1 MPSLVFLAGPIAG
14 RRYKLAD
21 GEYVIGRR
29 SDCQIFVPDMR
40 VSRQHARLW
49 KDGEGWTLE
58 DLGSNNG
65 TFINGVRLQ
74 QATGLRHDDEILI
87 ANNRIRVEAR
97 DASATDVKLGEGHA
111 VTIVDV
117 GASSVIRSREDSGS
131 GRMPVVS
138 SGLISVVDQRA
149 IRLIERKLDALTQIL
164 HATASSDTAELLLR
178 KVVDALLDLFPEA
191 EDVGVLVED
200 ERTGELRVQCQ
211 KHRKL
216 LFGGDLRVPG
226 TIIQHVVSDRRGVL
240 LGDADGPD
248 GEGVGTRMG
257 APLIYHGQHYG
268 VVYVESNKTGFRQED
283 VDLLQAIATQAGLA
297 IHATRVANQLARR
310 EQLDR
315 DLRVARQIQRSLLPA
330 SVPQVVGL
338 DFAVHYEPAYQIGGD
353 FYDFIWHDPS
363 HLGLAVGDVAG
374 KAISA
379 ALYMARLTSELR
391 SRAAIARTPAR
402 LLRRVNQEI
411 ANLGDD
417 GMFATLVYCIY
428 DLENRSLVFTNA
440 GHCVPLLRRGDR
452 VFPLQAERAHTP
464 PLGVTPELEAGE
476 ARVQLHSGDML
487 IMVSDGILEARDAKG
502 NEYGLS
508 RLSRRI
514 RTARGNA
521 EDVIKAILADIDG
534 HSHDEAKGQGDDMTI
549 VAMAIDQRRAKRKTT
564 TLPGVPIPDEPVKKT
579 RLSTEGGTQ
588 APETVDSEA
597 SDVDPD

>member
-14 RRYKLAD
+14 RRYKLDD

-74 QATGLRHDDEILI
+74 QSTALRHDDEILI

-97 DASATDVKLGEGHA
+97 DGGSDAKLTEGQN

-117 GASSVIRSREDSGS
+117 VGASSLIRSRDDNASQS
-131 GRMPVVS
+131 GRFPIVS

-149 IRLIERKLDALTQIL
+149 VRLIERKLDALTQIL
-164 HATASSDTAELLLR
+164 HATASSDSAEALLQ
-178 KVVDALLDLFPEA
+178 KVVDALLDLFPQA

-200 ERTGELRVQCQ
+200 ERSGELKVQCQ
-211 KHRKL
+211 KHRTSGKQP
-216 LFGGDLRVPG
+216 FGGELRVPG

-240 LGDADGPD
+240 LGDGADD
-248 GEGVGTRMG
+248 EEGVGTRMG
-257 APLIYHGQHYG
+257 APLIYHGSHYG
-268 VVYVESNKTGFRQED
+268 VVYVESKSSGFRQED

-310 EQLDR
+310 ERLER

-353 FYDFIWHDPS
+353 FYDFIWHDPA

-391 SRAAIARTPAR
+391 SRAPIARTPAR

-440 GHCVPLLRRGDR
+440 GHCTPLLRRGDR

-464 PLGVTPELEAGE
+464 PLGVTPDLEAGE
-476 ARVQLHSGDML
+476 ARVQLHSGDTL
-487 IMVSDGILEARDAKG
+487 IMVSDGILEARDARG

-514 RTARGNA
+514 RTARGTA
-521 EDVIKAILADIDG
+521 EDIIKAILADIDS
-534 HSHDEAKGQGDDMTI
+534 HSHDQAQGQGDDMTI
-549 VAMAIDQRRAKRKTT
+549 LAMSIDQRRAKRKTT
-564 TLPGVPIPDEPVKKT
+564 TLPGVLPEIPVKPA
-579 RLSTEGGTQ
+579 RLKSEGGTIGDDDE
-588 APETVDSEA
+588 PKTE
-597 SDVDPD
+597 